1 MRRTAEKEAASKM
14 IPILLELISLK
25 RKSESTDEY
34 RNDIERLEA
43 KRAVSSFSDYQI
55 EYLPCKQKNTAMT
68 YILQSC
74 SLILRKENFPSI
86 VVATSSGLQLEE
98 AQLACAKLALQHF
111 VSIKK
116 VIDKQPK

>member
-14 IPILLELISLK
+14 IPILLELISK

-43 KRAVSSFSDYQI
+43 KRALSFSDYQI
-55 EYLPCKQKNTAMT
+55 EYLPCKQENITMT

-86 VVATSSGLQLEE
+86 VVATSSGLHLEE

-111 VSIKK
+111 VTIKK